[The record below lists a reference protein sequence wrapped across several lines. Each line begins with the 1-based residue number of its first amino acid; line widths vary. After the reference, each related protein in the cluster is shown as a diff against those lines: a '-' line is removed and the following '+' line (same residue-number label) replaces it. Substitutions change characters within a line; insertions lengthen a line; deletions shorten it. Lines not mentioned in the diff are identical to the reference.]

1 VEKLTNNG
9 YKIILIGGSA
19 GSFQVTGNI
28 LSKLPTNFGIP
39 IVLVL
44 HRLKHVR
51 HGFVEALLQKSKL
64 PVIEPLDKETIK
76 PGKVYLASANYHLY
90 IEINGRFALS
100 TEEAVNHSRP
110 AIDLTFSTGSY
121 CYQQK
126 TVGIILSGANKD
138 GAAGL
143 KKVKDRGGLTI
154 VQNPSEA
161 QIPVMPLAAI
171 EKSKT
176 VDHILNS
183 EEITEMLLLLHR
195 KNGGN

>member
-1 VEKLTNNG
+1 MEKLKSNG

-28 LSKLPTNFGIP
+28 LSKLPFNFSIP

-51 HGFVEALLQKSKL
+51 HGFVEALLQKSRL
-64 PVIEPLDKETIK
+64 PVVEPFDKENIK
-76 PGKVYLASANYHLY
+76 PGIVYLAPANYHLY

-110 AIDLTFSTGSY
+110 AIDLTFFTGSY

-154 VQNPSEA
+154 VQEPSDA
-161 QIPVMPLAAI
+161 QIPVMPVAAI
-171 EKSKT
+171 EKTKA
-176 VDHILNS
+176 VDHVLSIEKIIEL
-183 EEITEMLLLLHR
+183 LLLLHR
-195 KNGGN
+195 KNGGS